1 MKHTRKD
8 KVPMAVK
15 NHLLVG
21 LSFWNSNLA
30 GATDV
35 WDVCTN
41 VNLIHSWDIMVRQF
55 SRACK
60 DFWTINDWYNGAN
73 IVNLPLEVV
82 EIWFVL
88 NIKHWLP
95 VWTNWGHLFVNIFWQ
110 LTISTMVQK
119 VLIYHLR
126 LLR

>member
-1 MKHTRKD
+1 
-8 KVPMAVK
+8 MAVK
-15 NHLLVG
+15 
-21 LSFWNSNLA
+21 NLA

-41 VNLIHSWDIMVRQF
+41 VNLRHRWDIMVRQF

-60 DFWTINDWYNGAN
+60 DFLTINDWYNGAN
-73 IVNLPLEVV
+73 IVNLPLAVV

-95 VWTNWGHLFVNIFWQ
+95 VWTGSKSQIGVTFLNFFF
-110 LTISTMVQK
+110 TINDQYNGAKSFNLPLAV
-119 VLIYHLR
+119 VEIWFL
-126 LLR
+126 